1 MGSKRRVH
9 GDPTCVTCVVDQACR
24 RFAFFLNFYATS
36 YVVYCGFYC
45 GFGSGSGVHCVHF
58 GMIYGPNTTGQAS
71 SGTGPPDRTVFV
83 SLRSCNGSDSS
94 CGLCVVLV
102 CARVRYTTY
111 SCSSY

>member
-1 MGSKRRVH
+1 MHGFEEASPLRPNLRHLRRGPGV
-9 GDPTCVTCVVDQACR
+9 PSCR
-24 RFAFFLNFYATS
+24 ILLELLRYLIRA
-36 YVVYCGFYC
+36 VYCGFYC

-58 GMIYGPNTTGQAS
+58 GMIYGPNYGAS
-71 SGTGPPDRTVFV
+71 QQWDRAVFV
-83 SLRSCNGSDSS
+83 SLRACNGSDSS